1 MRYFVTVGDIKS
13 IINIAYAQAADFLCN
28 DQPVHVEFARQKTG
42 FGHKIFMLCP
52 RCGSRRAEL
61 YMCRG
66 ELVCRDCYPVR
77 VYKTR
82 QDSTDGGY
90 EEITYRMNRLA
101 ARYDIRIE
109 QPFTYYQMLLKKPK
123 NMHNCT
129 WERIARQLQLLANM
143 RFQALFFKKRY
154 TPEVIRYALRNCL
167 YIHSLSTMLNYII
180 DWEACISYNKRLKE
194 SIQSLGGEAVS

>member
-1 MRYFVTVGDIKS
+1 MRYFVTVKAIKS
-13 IINIAYAQAADFLCN
+13 ILNIQNVNAADFLFN

-109 QPFTYYQMLLKKPK
+109 QPFTYYQMILKKPK
-123 NMHNCT
+123 YMHNRT

-154 TPEVIRYALRNCL
+154 SSEVIRDALKNCL
-167 YIHSLSTMLNYII
+167 YIHSLSDMLCYII
-180 DWEACISYNKRLKE
+180 DWETCISYNKRLNE
-194 SIQSLGGEAVS
+194 SIRSLGGEAV